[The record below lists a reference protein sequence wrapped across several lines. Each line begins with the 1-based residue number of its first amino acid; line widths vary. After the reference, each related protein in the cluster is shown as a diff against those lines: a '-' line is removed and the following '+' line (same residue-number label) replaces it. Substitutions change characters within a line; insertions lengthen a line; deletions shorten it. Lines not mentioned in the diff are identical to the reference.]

1 MSFLRT
7 QERPPGRSEPREP
20 AHPALPYVLP
30 FAVFFLLLFSA
41 DLLDRLL
48 GEWEFP
54 IRVLILGIVLWV
66 SSRHV
71 IDLHVRQWGPT
82 LLVGL
87 AVFAIWVAP
96 DVLFPAYR
104 SHWLFQNP
112 ITGSLKSSIPTDLL
126 KNPVVLVFRAI
137 RAVVIVPIVEE
148 LFWRAWLFR
157 WLVNPNFQAV
167 PLGTYTPAAMWISA
181 FLFASEH
188 GPYWEVGLVAGL
200 IYNWW
205 LVRTKSLGDCI
216 LAHAVTNAALSVFV
230 VLTGRWEYWL

>member
-1 MSFLRT
+1 MSSV
-7 QERPPGRSEPREP
+7 QAEERPPGRSEPRERV
-20 AHPALPYVLP
+20 HPALPYVLP
-30 FAVFFLLLFSA
+30 FAVFFLLLFA
-41 DLLDRLL
+41 GDFLYQLF
-48 GEWEFP
+48 GVWEFAV
-54 IRVLILGIVLWV
+54 RVLILAAVLWV

-71 IDLHVRQWGPT
+71 IDFNVQQWGPT

-87 AVFAIWVAP
+87 VVFAIWVAP
-96 DVLFPAYR
+96 DILFPGYR

-126 KNPVVLVFRAI
+126 QNPFVLVFRGI
-137 RAVVIVPIVEE
+137 RAVVIVPIIEE

-157 WLVNPNFQAV
+157 WLVNPKFQAV
-167 PLGTYTPAAMWISA
+167 PLGTSTPGAMWLSA

-205 LVRTKSLGDCI
+205 MVRTKSLGDCI
-216 LAHAVTNAALSVFV
+216 VAHAVTNAALSVFV
-230 VLTGRWEYWL
+230 VLTGKWEYWL